1 MDEIKYCKYCND
13 KFDKGWG
20 TFCSRSCAISHRN
33 KIAIVKRSDAAKQ
46 KQIVTRKQHYAEG
59 KFKMWQTGLT
69 KENCKVL
76 RNRGQKW
83 SETLKEK
90 YTTGERIAWQKG
102 LTKETD
108 NRLKLMSEKVK
119 TKMKWIVENTDFIK
133 KSLRRHEKSSL
144 EIKLENIIMK
154 NNLPYKFVGNG
165 EAIIANKCPDFVHTD
180 ENKKIAVETF
190 CTKHK
195 EKFRHG
201 GCEEWIKNRQ
211 EIFEK
216 EEWKVLFFN
225 EVQLNDE
232 NKVVQELSI

>member
-1 MDEIKYCKYCND
+1 MDEIKYCKYCTG

-20 TFCSRSCAISHRN
+20 SFCSRSCAISHRN
-33 KIAIVKRSDAAKQ
+33 KIAIIKRSDTAKQ
-46 KQIVTRKQHYAEG
+46 KQIITRKKHYAEG

-69 KENCKVL
+69 KENSDVIK
-76 RNRGQKW
+76 NRSEKW
-83 SETLKEK
+83 SKNLKEK
-90 YTTGERIAWQKG
+90 YATGERIAWQKG

-119 TKMKWIVENTDFIK
+119 TKMKWIVENTDFVK
-133 KSLRRHEKSSL
+133 KSLRRHDKSSL
-144 EIKLENIIMK
+144 EIKLENIITK

-165 EAIIANKCPDFVHTD
+165 KVIISNKCPDFVHID
-180 ENKKIAVETF
+180 KKVAIETF

-195 EKFRHG
+195 EKFRNT
-201 GCEEWIKNRQ
+201 GCKEWMKNRQ

-216 EEWKVLFFN
+216 DGWKILFFN

-232 NKVVQELSI
+232 NKVVEELSS